1 MSVTHCAQPQVL
13 ALTTAQMTR
22 VDQIMT
28 EDLGVTLLQMMEL
41 AGRGLAALART
52 RFLGGD
58 PRGRRVVVLAG
69 SGGNGGG
76 GLAAARRLHG
86 WCATVE
92 VWLTRDPDH
101 LTAAAAHQLRILRAL
116 GLPIHAPE
124 EDSSLGPTDLVLN
137 ALVGYSLDGPPIGRI
152 AALIRAAN
160 ACAAPILSLD
170 LPSGL
175 EATSGTVFDPY
186 IRADATLALAL
197 PKTGLWTPGAHGVI
211 GELYLADI
219 GVPQEVYAR
228 LGLHVGPIFAREE
241 IVRLG

>member
-13 ALTTAQMTR
+13 ALTAAQMTR
-22 VDQIMT
+22 VDRIMR
-28 EDLGVTLLQMMEL
+28 ENLGIALLQMMEL

-124 EDSSLGPTDLVLN
+124 EDPALGPADLVLD
-137 ALVGYSLDGPPIGRI
+137 ALVGYSLDGPSTGRV
-152 AALIRAAN
+152 AALIQAVN
-160 ACAAPILSLD
+160 AHAAPVLSLD

-197 PKTGLWTPGAHGVI
+197 PKTGLWAPGARGVS

-219 GVPQEVYAR
+219 GVPEEVYAR

-241 IVRLG
+241 IVRVG